1 LRSRLFGHPFLD
13 PFLDFLDP
21 FFDPEPMVERLLDRL
36 IDIIVTGDGR
46 DTEILPYED
55 PIVKKKCRH
64 YSYILVSNALKMG
77 YEEVEIAK
85 IIALIGTTVNFDTE
99 CLVYFLR
106 QSRNTKEQIKKADTV
121 RKRAE
126 SPANI

>member
-1 LRSRLFGHPFLD
+1 MNGTQ
-13 PFLDFLDP
+13 
-21 FFDPEPMVERLLDRL
+21 MKQL
-36 IDIIVTGDGR
+36 IDIIVKGDVR

-85 IIALIGTTVNFDTE
+85 VVALIGTTMNFDTE
-99 CLVYFLR
+99 CKTFDIYLVFLVFLKCTFGFGFCR
-106 QSRNTKEQIKKADTV
+106 RYSSIHGGYAG
-121 RKRAE
+121 
-126 SPANI
+126 